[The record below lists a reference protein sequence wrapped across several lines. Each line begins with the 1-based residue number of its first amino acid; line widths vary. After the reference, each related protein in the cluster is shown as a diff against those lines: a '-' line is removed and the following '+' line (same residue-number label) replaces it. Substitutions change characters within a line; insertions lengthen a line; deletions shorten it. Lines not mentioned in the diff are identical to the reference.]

1 MSGAAKS
8 SPLVGIV
15 KVVLAG
21 LLTAIAIALHIVKI
35 PFPMATFLKFDAVG
49 IPLAVIALLDLGL
62 AAPATLV
69 TLFGVLAMGGD
80 PVGASMKALAE
91 FSTWLPLALVYR
103 AFRRRGR
110 TAALIL
116 SMVSAVVGRVAVMAL
131 ANYLVT
137 PWWLLAARWA
147 PNYEAAVKMTLSFI
161 PAICVFNAIVA
172 AYVSAAAV
180 PAYEAVRSVL
190 RPVVGSEE

>member
-1 MSGAAKS
+1 MSRTAES
-8 SPLVGIV
+8 SSLRVV

-103 AFRRRGR
+103 ALRRKGR
-110 TAALIL
+110 TTASIL
-116 SMVSAVVGRVAVMAL
+116 PTVSAVIGRVAVMAL
-131 ANYLVT
+131 ANYLIT
-137 PWWLLAARWA
+137 PWWLLAAKVA
-147 PNYEAAVKMTLSFI
+147 SNYEAAVKMTINII

-172 AYVSAAAV
+172 LYVSAAAI

-190 RPVVGSEE
+190 KSVIESED